1 MQTAAFYTAPVGYLR
16 YYTSDFMVACFVDMM
31 NGSVNTVQPCSST
44 MNRWSQ
50 NTQQQPPAVL
60 YMVVLLDL
68 KNNGN
73 VIAQAPQS
81 LPCNGH
87 FDIDIL

>member
-1 MQTAAFYTAPVGYLR
+1 
-16 YYTSDFMVACFVDMM
+16 
-31 NGSVNTVQPCSST
+31 

-87 FDIDIL
+87 FDIEILQTSLPSY